1 MAKYGS
7 INRVLGIDL
16 LYPGVLYDIDEE
28 QYDKLRLF
36 VKIR

>member
-1 MAKYGS
+1 MKRIVKVIKDGVDY
-7 INRVLGIDL
+7 
-16 LYPGVLYDIDEE
+16 LYPGVLFNIDEE

>member
-1 MAKYGS
+1 MAKFRNMSEITKKVYH
-7 INRVLGIDL
+7 N
-16 LYPGVLYDIDEE
+16 IDED